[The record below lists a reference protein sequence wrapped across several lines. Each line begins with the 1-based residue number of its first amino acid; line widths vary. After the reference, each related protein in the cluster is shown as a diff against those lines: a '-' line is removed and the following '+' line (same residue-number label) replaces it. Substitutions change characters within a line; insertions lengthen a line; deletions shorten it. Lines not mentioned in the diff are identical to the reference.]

1 MYNDFELIYLIQCH
15 YDRGAKD
22 ILFNKYKPLIYK
34 IVLNYIYDK
43 TLIKDYIQ
51 LSYLKLEK
59 AYNSFY
65 PDLNKTFTRYFELI
79 LKRDIFKMIK
89 KSYKDI
95 NSVILEENTI
105 DYFNN
110 NFSENIEF
118 LEEENNYKIMKDYK
132 FKSLLL
138 NNIYKLIYI
147 ENKTIKEVVCIL
159 NIEPKKVYN
168 AIYRIKNTIKKDIKS

>member
-15 YDRGAKD
+15 YDRGARD

-43 TLIKDYIQ
+43 SLVKDYVQ
-51 LSYLKLEK
+51 FSYLKLEK
-59 AYNSFY
+59 AYTSFY

-89 KSYKDI
+89 KSYKDTK
-95 NSVILEENTI
+95 SVILEENTI
-105 DYFNN
+105 DFLNN
-110 NFSENIEF
+110 NYENIEF
-118 LEEENNYKIMKDYK
+118 LEEETKYKFIKEYN
-132 FKSLLL
+132 FKSLIL
-138 NNIYKLIYI
+138 NDIYKLIYI
-147 ENKTIKEVVCIL
+147 ENKPIKDVINIL

-168 AIYRIKNTIKKDIKS
+168 AIYRIKNKIKNELKS